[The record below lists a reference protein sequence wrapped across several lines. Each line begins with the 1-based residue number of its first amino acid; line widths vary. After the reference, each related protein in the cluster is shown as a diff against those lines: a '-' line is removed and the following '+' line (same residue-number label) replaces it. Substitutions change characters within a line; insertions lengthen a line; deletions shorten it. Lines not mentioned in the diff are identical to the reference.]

1 MKLTTLEIG
10 EFLRFKDVKFDFT
23 YPPGHKNAGQ
33 PLHKVCFI
41 GQSGTGKTSLLNL
54 IKNIVGYGLIESDY
68 EWERVKRFNSV
79 NRDDREAIVVLLWKT
94 IKAIKANIILDDE
107 KKEDE
112 NTENMRQLL
121 SDHYKNSNVI
131 ISFPAEINTSLEL
144 SPQKPPQNLSDA
156 VRPVQQ
162 LDDVEFEEVIPSNQV
177 IFHHFDFSAKNVEKI
192 WANILKK
199 IHNYRTAQLAFV
211 SQLTNKLSQKL
222 ISAEKLLTE
231 LQDWQKNNENPL
243 IPLSQHLNR
252 ILHRFNLEIRPEFE
266 FKDESDLHFLNIHQ
280 VNGDEVPF
288 HYWSTGTKQVIFTA
302 TPLFTLNTDKTVVL
316 MDEPERSLYP
326 DIQQDIINYYSECAP
341 NAQFFYATHSPI
353 IASSFD
359 PWEIFELK
367 FDEKGKVYVES
378 YLKPGTE
385 RHVDNYKLHP
395 KYLRWDSIL
404 QKVFDLETEGHA
416 DRQQKMMELARMDQK
431 LIKLREKSGAE
442 NTTEI
447 QELWAKY
454 KALAEQLDWKI
465 PENYA
470 EN

>member
-23 YPPGHKNAGQ
+23 YPPGHPKAGQ

-54 IKNIVGYGLIESDY
+54 IKNIVGHGLIESDY
-68 EWERVKRFNSV
+68 EWDRVKEFRAIYANEDSTKGVFLTKTLPETSISV
-79 NRDDREAIVVLLWKT
+79 SIVKERQRT
-94 IKAIKANIILDDE
+94 KSIKAYLMQYFSE
-107 KKEDE
+107 
-112 NTENMRQLL
+112 
-121 SDHYKNSNVI
+121 HYKNSQVF

-144 SPQKPPQNLSDA
+144 STNQPPQNLSEA
-156 VRPVQQ
+156 VRSAQQVEENKLNYTKNRPV
-162 LDDVEFEEVIPSNQV
+162 
-177 IFHHFDFSAKNVEKI
+177 FHHFDFNIQNVEKI
-192 WANILKK
+192 WADILKE
-199 IHNYRTAQLAFV
+199 IHAYRTARLGFV
-211 SQLTNKLSQKL
+211 SQLTNKLSQNL
-222 ISAEKLLTE
+222 ISAETLVVD

-266 FKDESDLHFLNIHQ
+266 FKDESDLHFINIHQ

-326 DIQQDIINYYSECAP
+326 DIQEMIIDYYSECAP

-416 DRQQKMMELARMDQK
+416 DRQLKMMELARMDQK
-431 LIKLREKSGAE
+431 LVKLREKSGAE
-442 NTTEI
+442 NTSEI

>member
-23 YPPGHKNAGQ
+23 YPPGHPKAGQ

-68 EWERVKRFNSV
+68 EWERVKGFTATYEIDQANK
-79 NRDDREAIVVLLWKT
+79 NVVFKKEKSE
-94 IKAIKANIILDDE
+94 IHINIIDY
-107 KKEDE
+107 KKLRTK
-112 NTENMRQLL
+112 NLKNNLQHSL
-121 SDHYKNSNVI
+121 SFHYKNSQVF
-131 ISFPAEINTSLEL
+131 ISFPAEMNISFELNTN
-144 SPQKPPQNLSDA
+144 QPPQNLSEA
-156 VRPVQQ
+156 IRPAQHA
-162 LDDVEFEEVIPSNQV
+162 EEDELNYPKDQSA
-177 IFHHFDFSAKNVEKI
+177 FRHFDFSTQNVEKI
-192 WANILKK
+192 WAEILKE
-199 IHNYRTAQLAFV
+199 IHTYRTAQLGFV
-211 SQLTNKLSQKL
+211 SQLTNKLSRQL
-222 ISAEKLLTE
+222 IQAEKLLIE
-231 LQDWQKNNENPL
+231 LQEWQKNNENPL

-266 FKDESDLHFLNIHQ
+266 FKDEKDLHFLNIHQ

-288 HYWSTGTKQVIFTA
+288 HFWSTGTKQVIFTA

-326 DIQQDIINYYSECAP
+326 DIQEMIIDYYSECAP

-385 RHVDNYKLHP
+385 HHVDNYKLHP

-416 DRQQKMMELARMDQK
+416 DRQLKMMELARMDQK
-431 LIKLREKSGAE
+431 LVKLREKSGAE

>member
-1 MKLTTLEIG
+1 MKLTELSIYD
-10 EFLRFKDVKFDFT
+10 FLRFKDVKLDFT

-54 IKNIVGYGLIESDY
+54 IKNIVGYGLIKSDY
-68 EWERVKRFNSV
+68 EWERVGNFKATY
-79 NRDDREAIVVLLWKT
+79 RDDQETISLTLRKEKSADNLNVLFSNK
-94 IKAIKANIILDDE
+94 ILRVDDE
-107 KKEDE
+107 KDMWK
-112 NTENMRQLL
+112 LL
-121 SDHYKNSNVI
+121 LRHYKNSNI
-131 ISFPAEINTSLEL
+131 IVSFPAEINTSLEL
-144 SPQKPPQNLSDA
+144 STNQQPQNLSDA
-156 VRPVQQ
+156 VRPAPQA
-162 LDDVEFEEVIPSNQV
+162 EEDGLNYTKDQPVFQ
-177 IFHHFDFSAKNVEKI
+177 HFDFSAKNVEKI
-192 WANILKK
+192 WADILKE

-231 LQDWQKNNENPL
+231 LQNWQKNNENPL

-266 FKDESDLHFLNIHQ
+266 FKDEKDLHFLNIHQ

-288 HYWSTGTKQVIFTA
+288 HFWSTGTKQVIFTA

-326 DIQQDIINYYSECAP
+326 DIQEMIIDYYSECAP

-416 DRQQKMMELARMDQK
+416 DRQLKMMELARMDQK
-431 LIKLREKSGAE
+431 LVKLREKSGTE